1 MALSVVILVGKK
13 GVAKVWIDKLFKQA
27 RRLKDGNGFVEGV
40 DVGEFYILC
49 LQSGHCKIIHF
60 VQVYLSSMD
69 FSSDGRRCIYF
80 ISAHLYVPFF
90 VHSHPNTLS
99 RPIN

>member
-1 MALSVVILVGKK
+1 M
-13 GVAKVWIDKLFKQA
+13 AKVWIDKLVEQA
-27 RRLKDGNGFVEGV
+27 WRLKVGNGFVEGV

-49 LQSGHCKIIHF
+49 SQSGHCEIIHF

-69 FSSDGRRCIYF
+69 FSLDGRGFIYF

-90 VHSHPNTLS
+90 FHSHPNTLS
-99 RPIN
+99 RTIN

>member
-1 MALSVVILVGKK
+1 M
-13 GVAKVWIDKLFKQA
+13 AKVWIEKLVKQA
-27 RRLKDGNGFVEGV
+27 RRLKVGNGFVESV

-49 LQSGHCKIIHF
+49 LQSGHCEIIHF
-60 VQVYLSSMD
+60 VQVYLSFMD
-69 FSSDGRRCIYF
+69 FSLDGCGCIYF